1 MHLHCFCHFQIQ
13 SSDEELPAV
22 EEAEVLRLQ
31 RKKAE
36 SFRPEDFGLDED
48 EEDESNVDSDVHEE
62 TLQVSLQF
70 LW

>member
-1 MHLHCFCHFQIQ
+1 M
-13 SSDEELPAV
+13 